1 MARGVID
8 MSKTLYELELLEC
21 GKVKVTWVVNSG
33 ETKLGV
39 IQRAIVEPDK
49 LEDGVRELVKAFINK
64 E

>member
-1 MARGVID
+1 
-8 MSKTLYELELLEC
+8 MSKTLYELELLDC
-21 GKVKVTWVVNSG
+21 GKVKVTWVVNNG

>member
-1 MARGVID
+1 

-21 GKVKVTWVVNSG
+21 GKVKVTWVVNNG
-33 ETKLGV
+33 KTKLGV
-39 IQRAIVEPDK
+39 IQRAIIEPDK

>member
-1 MARGVID
+1 
-8 MSKTLYELELLEC
+8 MSKTLYELELLDC
-21 GKVKVTWVVNSG
+21 GKVKVTWVVNNG

-39 IQRAIVEPDK
+39 IQRAIIEPDK

>member
-1 MARGVID
+1 

-39 IQRAIVEPDK
+39 IQRAIIEPDK
-49 LEDGVRELVKAFINK
+49 LEDGVRELVKAFIN
-64 E
+64 EE